1 MRYASIRRMDISN
14 GEGIGI
20 SLFVQGCHFHCKN
33 CFNKNT
39 WNFNGGKEWDNY
51 IENDFIAM
59 ANNPHIKRITILG
72 GEPLAKEN
80 VSDVCKLIYDLRY
93 YYDDTKKIWLY
104 TGYNFDD
111 IYDST
116 TNETS
121 FSKEHLFF
129 IKQSISRCD
138 VVIDGQYK
146 DNLRDIKLKWRGSSN
161 QRVIDIPKTFK
172 EKKIVLYCQ

>member
-1 MRYASIRRMDISN
+1 MKNIR
-14 GEGIGI
+14 
-20 SLFVQGCHFHCKN
+20 LKKHL
-33 CFNKNT
+33 NKNT

-116 TNETS
+116 TNET
-121 FSKEHLFF
+121 
-129 IKQSISRCD
+129 
-138 VVIDGQYK
+138 
-146 DNLRDIKLKWRGSSN
+146 
-161 QRVIDIPKTFK
+161 
-172 EKKIVLYCQ
+172 